1 MRQKLVRKVTE
12 SKQEKTKNNQLLIEV
27 CIYWVGHGWGM
38 GKTWVGHWW
47 GVGGAWARH
56 GWGVGGA
63 WVGHGRDMGGAWVG
77 HGAGLSLCLGWDCVC
92 LLCALVKD

>member
-12 SKQEKTKNNQLLIEV
+12 TKQEKMKNNQLLIEV
-27 CIYWVGHGWGM
+27 CIYWVGHGWGI
-38 GKTWVGHWW
+38 GGAWVGH
-47 GVGGAWARH
+47 G
-56 GWGVGGA
+56 
-63 WVGHGRDMGGAWVG
+63 VGHGRDMGGAWVG